1 MDTVG
6 ILLRAGAEGTEVGS
20 FADEF
25 DRVEVPAAMAYALG
39 LDPDQ
44 DTVGQTAALPDGR
57 LVVLAGPGVVA
68 TRSIDGLRAFA
79 TAANVPVANTWGAKG
94 VLQWDSPHHMGTCG
108 LQARDFELLD
118 FASYDAIV
126 ATGTDLAESPE
137 DRFGLAPIIEIP
149 PTSLGSLADRVTPA
163 SEPMPPNELYTRLSA
178 VAQPG
183 YADDRVP
190 LHPARAVAD
199 LRAAFPAGGVIV
211 ADPGVAGLWMARTFP
226 TTEPGTIVVPAIAA
240 PGIAAALGVV
250 AALRGLPAVAV
261 TTEPLDPTTL
271 GMLELAT
278 ELGAALAVDVWGSG
292 GPVQRA
298 EDHLEQLRAAL
309 REPGVTIVD
318 VPVDFSLTRKLVDA
332 AGPVVAWGGLPA
344 SEEPPPGEQPPEEL
358 PQPGRA
364 DASMP
369 SRSDNAE

>member
-6 ILLRAGAEGTEVGS
+6 ILLRAGAEGRDVGS
-20 FADEF
+20 VADEF
-25 DRVEVPAAMAYALG
+25 DRVEIPASLAYALE

-44 DTVGQTAALPDGR
+44 DTAGQPAALPDGR
-57 LVVLAGPGVVA
+57 LVVLAGPGIVG

-94 VLQWDSPHHMGTCG
+94 VLPWDSPHHMGTCG

-126 ATGTDLAESPE
+126 ATGTDLTESPE
-137 DRFGLAPIIEIP
+137 ERFGLAPIVDIP
-149 PTSLGSLADRVTPA
+149 PTALGQLADRVTPA
-163 SEPMPPNELYTRLSA
+163 TEPVASNELYARLAA

-199 LRAAFPAGGVIV
+199 VRAVSPPGGVIV
-211 ADPGVAGLWMARTFP
+211 ADPGIAGLWVARTFP
-226 TTEPGTIVVPAIAA
+226 TTEPGTIVVPAIARD
-240 PGIAAALGVV
+240 GIAAALALV
-250 AALRGLPAVAV
+250 AALRGLPTVAV

-271 GMLELAT
+271 GVLELAT
-278 ELGAALAVDVWGSG
+278 ELGAALAVDVWGAG
-292 GPVQRA
+292 GPVRRA
-298 EDHLEQLRAAL
+298 EDHGDQLGAAV

-318 VPVDFSLTRKLVDA
+318 APVDVSLTRKLVDA
-332 AGPVVAWGGLPA
+332 AGPVVAWGGLPQ
-344 SEEPPPGEQPPEEL
+344 SG
-358 PQPGRA
+358 
-364 DASMP
+364 
-369 SRSDNAE
+369 

>member
-6 ILLRAGAEGTEVGS
+6 ILLRAGAEGTDAGS
-20 FADEF
+20 IADEF

-44 DTVGQTAALPDGR
+44 DAAGQPDTLPDGR
-57 LVVLAGPGVVA
+57 LVVLAGPGVVG

-79 TAANVPVANTWGAKG
+79 TAANVPIANTWGAKG
-94 VLQWDSPHHMGTCG
+94 VLPWDSPHHMGTCG

-118 FASYDAIV
+118 FASYDAII

-137 DRFGLAPIIEIP
+137 DRFGLAPIVDIP
-149 PTSLGSLADRVTPA
+149 PTELGRLADRVTPA
-163 SEPMPPNELYTRLSA
+163 GEPIPSNELYTRLSA

-199 LRAAFPAGGVIV
+199 VRAAAPAGGVIIG
-211 ADPGVAGLWMARTFP
+211 DPGIAGLWAARTFP

-240 PGIAAALGVV
+240 PGIAAALALV

-261 TTEPLDPTTL
+261 TTEPLDPATL
-271 GMLELAT
+271 GVLELAT
-278 ELGAALAVDVWGSG
+278 ELGAAIAIDVWGAG
-292 GPVQRA
+292 GPVRRA
-298 EDHLEQLRAAL
+298 EDHLEHLRAAV

-318 VPVDFSLTRKLVDA
+318 VPVDVSLTRKLVDA

-344 SEEPPPGEQPPEEL
+344 SE
-358 PQPGRA
+358 
-364 DASMP
+364 
-369 SRSDNAE
+369 